1 MTLTSRFSH
10 RYLVLA
16 VATLCCFLWGS
27 AYPIIKIGYEWLN
40 LAADDTASQILFA
53 GYRFLGS
60 GALLLI
66 FAGLMGK
73 SLWRFSGREWASLAM
88 LGLLQTTLQYVFFY
102 IGLAHAS
109 GVKAAIMNAT
119 GTFFSVLL
127 AHFIYRDDRLSRT
140 RVLGCVIGFVG
151 VVLVNI
157 GKPGSGAMDAQ
168 VSMLGEGFIAI
179 AALVLSLSL
188 IYGKHLSRT
197 IDPTVMTAHQLTLGG
212 VVLLFLGE
220 GLGGSV
226 AITTVASGALLLYLM
241 ALSAAAF
248 ALWSFLLKYN
258 PVGQVI
264 PFQFLI
270 PIFGAGLSALL
281 LQESIMEWK
290 NLAALVL
297 VCSGIWLVTRPSPSQ
312 RR

>member
-1 MTLTSRFSH
+1 MTPASRFNH

-16 VATLCCFLWGS
+16 VATFCCFLWGS

-127 AHFIYRDDRLSRT
+127 AHFIYRDDRLSQT

-157 GKPGSGAMDAQ
+157 GKPGSGVDAQ

-212 VVLLFLGE
+212 VVLLLLGE